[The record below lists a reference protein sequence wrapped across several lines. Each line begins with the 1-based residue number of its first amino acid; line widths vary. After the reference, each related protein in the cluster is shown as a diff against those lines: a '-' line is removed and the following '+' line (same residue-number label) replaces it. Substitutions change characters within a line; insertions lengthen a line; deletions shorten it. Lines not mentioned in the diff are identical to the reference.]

1 MELLNW
7 LLLQETDHTS
17 QFGSSQK
24 KFAYVKQRLSLDPEF
39 QRRMQVPTTL
49 NNIFTGKQHFK
60 RLHGTSEQL
69 NKPFTQSSTNI
80 DDVNKNTNN
89 LPKATSPMPNMTKR
103 KWKSNSLGPMDQDGE
118 VFGHFPSFHSF
129 YTCCFQL
136 VNEID

>member
-49 NNIFTGKQHFK
+49 NNIFTGK
-60 RLHGTSEQL
+60 
-69 NKPFTQSSTNI
+69 
-80 DDVNKNTNN
+80 
-89 LPKATSPMPNMTKR
+89 
-103 KWKSNSLGPMDQDGE
+103 
-118 VFGHFPSFHSF
+118 
-129 YTCCFQL
+129 
-136 VNEID
+136 